1 MYQNLG
7 ISYMYVPDIQ
17 YHPRSPAP
25 WSTMLTMSTGLLG
38 SDATSLCVA
47 LVNQLV
53 IKGFIQSL
61 EIQIYTQ
68 PTSCLMFHTL
78 MPVSGSLYIGNY

>member
-17 YHPRSPAP
+17 YHPGCPAP

-68 PTSCLMFHTL
+68 P
-78 MPVSGSLYIGNY
+78 VV